1 MSDIAFVAPR
11 VLPAPLPPPPVSGS
25 FGGRLGRT
33 FFSTPGNS
41 VITILCAAFV
51 LALAIPFLSWAF
63 VDATWSGTAEA
74 CRAARDGACW
84 AFVRAKLNFILFGFY
99 PAEDHWRPT
108 LALAISIGM
117 LVISAPPRFWG
128 RSLAILWAV
137 AMAAVL
143 ILLRGGVFDLA
154 VRPTHVWGGLPLTVL
169 LAITGIAAAF
179 PLGVLLALGRR
190 SDLPLIR
197 SFCIGYI
204 ELLRGVPL
212 ITILFMASV
221 LFPLLLPQGA
231 AIDKLLRAQ
240 VALIMFAA
248 AYFAEVVRG
257 GLQAIPKGQYE
268 AAASLGLGYRL
279 TIAMI
284 ILPQALKI
292 VIAPLVNIVIG
303 LFKDTSLVI
312 IIGLFDF
319 LTTIKAALND
329 ADWLGFHVEAYL
341 FAAAIY
347 FSFCFVFSR
356 YSLWLEKHL
365 TPEMERDR

>member
-1 MSDIAFVAPR
+1 MSDAAYVAPQALAASR
-11 VLPAPLPPPPVSGS
+11 PPPADVSP
-25 FGGRLGRT
+25 GGRLGRT

-41 VITILCAAFV
+41 AITLLSAAFTLI
-51 LALAIPFLSWAF
+51 LAAPFLSWA
-63 VDATWSGTAEA
+63 VLDATWSGTAET

-99 PAEDHWRPT
+99 PAEDYWRPA
-108 LALAISIGM
+108 LALAISVGM
-117 LVISAPPRFWG
+117 LAISAPPRFWG
-128 RSLAILWAV
+128 RRLALAWVV

-143 ILLRGGVFDLA
+143 ILMHGGVFGLA
-154 VRPTHVWGGLPLTVL
+154 VRATQVWGGLPLTAL
-169 LAITGIAAAF
+169 MAILGLGAAF

-190 SDLPLIR
+190 SELPLIR

-248 AYFAEVVRG
+248 AYIAEVVRG
-257 GLQAIPKGQYE
+257 GLQAIPAGQYE

-279 TIAMI
+279 TIARI

-292 VIAPLVNIVIG
+292 VIAPLVNIAIG

-312 IIGLFDF
+312 IIGVFDF

-341 FAAAIY
+341 FAAAVY
-347 FSFCFVFSR
+347 FATCFAFSR
-356 YSLWLEKHL
+356 YSLWLEKRL
-365 TPEMERDR
+365 TPETRRGA